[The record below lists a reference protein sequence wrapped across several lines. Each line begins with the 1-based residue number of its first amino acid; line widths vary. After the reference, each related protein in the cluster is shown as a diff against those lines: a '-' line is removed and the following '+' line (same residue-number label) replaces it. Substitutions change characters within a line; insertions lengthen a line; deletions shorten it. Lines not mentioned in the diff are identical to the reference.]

1 MGAVRILNK
10 IKLLFK
16 KHPFLMNVASY
27 GTMCVSAEV
36 AQQTVR
42 IINSKQKSIDLS
54 SVGRFALIGT
64 AGIAPFLFNFY
75 KCLDYALPAVTK
87 RTVIMKVA
95 SDLLMCSP
103 TTITIFF
110 TGMGVLEGKE
120 DVFAELKAKF
130 WSTYKMSC
138 CFWLPAQA
146 INFALLPPYTRV
158 AFVGVASFIWVNVL
172 CLVKRQEISETKIDN
187 PEVLEK
193 AAKD

>member
-1 MGAVRILNK
+1 M
-10 IKLLFK
+10 FQ

-27 GTMCVSAEV
+27 GTMCVSAEI

-42 IINSKQKSIDLS
+42 IINKKQESIDWS
-54 SVGRFALIGT
+54 SVGRFAVIGT
-64 AGIAPFLFNFY
+64 AGIAPVLFNFY
-75 KCLDYALPAVTK
+75 KYLDYALPAATG
-87 RTVIMKVA
+87 RTVMAKVA
-95 SDLLMCSP
+95 TDLLTCSP

-172 CLVKRQEISETKIDN
+172 CLVKRQEISEPKTESLEV
-187 PEVLEK
+187 PEKV
-193 AAKD
+193 AKD

>member
-1 MGAVRILNK
+1 MWSRTKQIFQKRPL
-10 IKLLFK
+10 
-16 KHPFLMNVASY
+16 LMNMMSF
-27 GTMCVSAEV
+27 GTMYVSAEV
-36 AQQTVR
+36 AQQCILMQLNPEKKHIDWNLVKNYA
-42 IINSKQKSIDLS
+42 IIGWGGIGPALFYWYRVLDRLLPGATRAMVVKKVLTDQLCS
-54 SVGRFALIGT
+54 SPACIAMFFA
-64 AGIAPFLFNFY
+64 
-75 KCLDYALPAVTK
+75 
-87 RTVIMKVA
+87 
-95 SDLLMCSP
+95 
-103 TTITIFF
+103 
-110 TGMGVLEGKE
+110 GMGVLEGKE